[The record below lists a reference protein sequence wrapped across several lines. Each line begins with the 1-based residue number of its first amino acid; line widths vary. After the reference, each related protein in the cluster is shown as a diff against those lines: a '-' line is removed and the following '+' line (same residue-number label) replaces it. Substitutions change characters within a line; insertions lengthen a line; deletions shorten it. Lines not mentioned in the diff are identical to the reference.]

1 MLQEHRGSLFVSNSD
16 FVLLLPELLDGRRG
30 EVLLGD
36 VVVVL
41 HVLVERLVRRVH
53 LEARLCVPPTLCN
66 GIVKKLLKIVLHRQ

>member
-1 MLQEHRGSLFVSNSD
+1 MKRPSDRRSLFVSNSD

-41 HVLVERLVRRVH
+41 HVLVESLVRRVG
-53 LEARLCVPPTLCN
+53 LKARLGVPPTLCN
-66 GIVKKLLKIVLHRQ
+66 EMYLSGN